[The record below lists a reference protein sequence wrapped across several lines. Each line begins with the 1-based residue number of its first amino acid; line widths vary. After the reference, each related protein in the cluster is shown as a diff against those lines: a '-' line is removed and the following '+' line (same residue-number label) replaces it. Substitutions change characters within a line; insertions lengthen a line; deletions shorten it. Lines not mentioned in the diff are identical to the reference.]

1 MRKPS
6 TIFLLFFL
14 AFSSSAQI
22 SLEHTYT
29 GSVYIAD
36 LKENGYKYYDMDV
49 VLNQCRLYNL
59 DHSLWKS
66 IQLDVPQDH
75 YLYDV
80 RYVSLDLFNMDELV
94 ELAYTYYEYNDVD
107 SFYTYTT
114 NIINEEGTLLLEV
127 PGAYY
132 SEVVSN
138 GNDAYK
144 FLAYVWDFSV
154 YPSTLETS
162 VYALPGQ
169 AGNVHEQSPE
179 PILGEIFPNPGNDQ
193 IMLPVLPGQKI
204 KQLQLLNVQGKLI
217 REFQPAPRNSTL
229 KMDVGELEK
238 GTYFIRVLNMKNQ
251 VQIKKLI
258 IS

>member
-1 MRKPS
+1 MRKP
-6 TIFLLFFL
+6 IAILLFLFL
-14 AFSSSAQI
+14 GLTASAQI
-22 SLEHTYT
+22 NLEHTYT

-36 LKENGYKYYDMDV
+36 LKENGYKHYDMDV
-49 VLNQCRLYNL
+49 VQNQCRLYNL

-80 RYVSLDLFNMDELV
+80 RYVSLDLFNMDDLV
-94 ELAYTYYEYNDVD
+94 ELAYTYYEYDDVD

-114 NIINEEGTLLLEV
+114 SIINEEGTVLLEV

-154 YPSTLETS
+154 YPSTLETF

-169 AGNVHEQSPE
+169 VGNVNEQSTQ
-179 PILGEIFPNPGNDQ
+179 PILGEIYPNPGNEQ
-193 IMLPVLPGQKI
+193 VMLPILPGQKV
-204 KQLQLLNVQGKLI
+204 KQLQLLSVEGKLI
-217 REFQPAPRNSTL
+217 RELRPAGQQTPI
-229 KMDVGELEK
+229 KMYVGDLEK
-238 GTYFIRVLNMKNQ
+238 GSYFIQVTNMKNQ